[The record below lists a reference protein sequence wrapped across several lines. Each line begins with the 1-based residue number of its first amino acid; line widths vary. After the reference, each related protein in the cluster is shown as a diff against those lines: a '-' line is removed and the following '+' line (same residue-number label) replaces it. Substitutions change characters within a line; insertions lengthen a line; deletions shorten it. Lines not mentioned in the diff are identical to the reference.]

1 MRFAI
6 VAAIVVSWAA
16 ACESPSRLDPLL
28 AADRAPDRAAWS
40 AIATRAQPLDVDA
53 EHLEL
58 AVAGFQRDKP
68 AEFPARARA
77 LEAWAAAHGAMP
89 DAPPAPMDEA
99 DAAARLVSVASTLV
113 DAHPDDDALVEAALY
128 AAQRMRRDGRSIAT
142 VLIGMSLANHVA
154 AKRPQPPGF
163 AATYAPTDDEA
174 IHAFAAEAMY
184 SKRLRTWLD
193 TSDGRAAKHVTP
205 GDVDQLLRWWEPL
218 AHAPRDRAG
227 FQAFIATMAASGGEG
242 NTQVASFAK
251 QLPSYSRKLFDEV
264 DRYRR
269 WLTAATP
276 PR

>member
-1 MRFAI
+1 VRLAL
-6 VAAIVVSWAA
+6 VVMVAA
-16 ACESPSRLDPLL
+16 ACESPSRLDPVL
-28 AADRAPDRAAWS
+28 ASDRTPDRAAWS

-53 EHLEL
+53 EDLERAL
-58 AVAGFQRDKP
+58 AGFSRDKP

-77 LEAWAAAHGAMP
+77 LEAWATAHGTMP

-99 DAAARLVSVASTLV
+99 DAAARLVSLASALV
-113 DAHPDDDALVEAALY
+113 DAHPDDDAVVEATLY

-154 AKRPQPPGF
+154 AKRPQAPAF
-163 AATYAPTDDEA
+163 AAAYAPTDDEA

-184 SKRLRTWLD
+184 SKRLRVWLD

-205 GDVDQLLRWWEPL
+205 AEVDQLLRWWEPL

-227 FQAFIATMAASGGEG
+227 FQIFIAGMAASGGEG
-242 NTQVASFAK
+242 QVASFAK
-251 QLPSYSRKLFDEV
+251 QLPNYTRKLFDEV
-264 DRYRR
+264 DRYRQ

-276 PR
+276 HR